1 MMTHHW
7 GRMSLRL
14 LIMTTCAILLPDVA
28 RVAAAPAEGWRATT
42 VQGEA
47 TVNRGEARPQALV
60 QGRVLEPGEGLATG
74 GEGTVVLTRGTTT
87 ITVGP
92 NGRMQIP
99 VGSDQGVRTR
109 IVQAMGSLL
118 FKVENRASQHFEV
131 ETPYLAAVVKGT
143 TFSVSVDGETSAVH
157 VVEGAVEVK
166 ALATGQVGL
175 IKPGFTA
182 VVSQRQGMGL
192 KIIGGKPDPAGKALK
207 GSDVDA
213 PPDEA
218 EPAGQAAARATA
230 PGQVK
235 RLHVALGEAGVD
247 VATTSKGF
255 VRNASLGSGGGVT
268 AARLGPA
275 DGKGAGNGVGKEK
288 SNTGK
293 SATSPGAAKAG
304 AGKAGAGN
312 PGGGKAVGPAKA
324 TPAVAKVNPANSVA
338 KSNKATQKLLAAL
351 AKAREK
357 ALKDKLNIGGGGDDD
372 DDDDDD

>member
-1 MMTHHW
+1 MTMMTHQ
-7 GRMSLRL
+7 RSRVSLRL
-14 LIMTTCAILLPDVA
+14 LIMTACAILLPGVA

-47 TVNRGEARPQALV
+47 TVSRGEAQPQALV
-60 QGRVLEPGEGLATG
+60 QGRVLEPGESLATA

-99 VGSDQGVRTR
+99 AGGDQGMRTK

-118 FKVENRASQHFEV
+118 FKVEKRASQHFEV

-143 TFSVSVDGETSAVH
+143 TFSVSVDGEASAVH

-175 IKPGFTA
+175 IKPGYTA
-182 VVSQRQGMGL
+182 VVSQRRGSGL
-192 KIIGGKPDPAGKALK
+192 KIIGGKPDAAGKALQ

-213 PPDEA
+213 PVDEA
-218 EPAGQAAARATA
+218 EPGGHAAGRAEA

-235 RLHVALGEAGVD
+235 RLHAALGQASVD
-247 VATTSKGF
+247 VAATSKGF
-255 VRNASLGSGGGVT
+255 VRNASFGNGV
-268 AARLGPA
+268 A
-275 DGKGAGNGVGKEK
+275 KGVGKEK

-304 AGKAGAGN
+304 AGKASVGN
-312 PGGGKAVGPAKA
+312 PGGGNALGLVKKAG
-324 TPAVAKVNPANSVA
+324 TAVSGSVA
-338 KSNKATQKLLAAL
+338 KADKAAAKLLAKL

-357 ALKDKLNIGGGGDDD
+357 ALKKAAEGGSEIGDDD
-372 DDDDDD
+372 DD